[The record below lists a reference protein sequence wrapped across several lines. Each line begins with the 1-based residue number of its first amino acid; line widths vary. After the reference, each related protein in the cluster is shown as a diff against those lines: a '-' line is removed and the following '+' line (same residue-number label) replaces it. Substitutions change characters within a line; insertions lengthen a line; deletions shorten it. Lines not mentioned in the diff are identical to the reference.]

1 MEREELSLTLGVV
14 RTYRRLQIAR
24 VRVADSKATNGLT
37 GGVGEMVVVGGAWVI
52 VGARE
57 ELWVVVVAHG
67 GMDQADSVGED
78 VIELSSFFNLLSV
91 SHPLSSEQILG
102 LYSEEKTVVT
112 HSRIRKT
119 QATLAFLGTYAL
131 MS

>member
-1 MEREELSLTLGVV
+1 M
-14 RTYRRLQIAR
+14 AR
-24 VRVADSKATNGLT
+24 VRVAGSKEMIGLI
-37 GGVGEMVVVGGAWVI
+37 GVGEMVVVGGAWVI
-52 VGARE
+52 MGARE

-91 SHPLSSEQILG
+91 SHPLSSEQIPG
-102 LYSEEKTVVT
+102 PYSEEKTVVT

-119 QATLAFLGTYAL
+119 TPAFLGTYVLKHWCAYIIFFFFSYFL
-131 MS
+131 SHYYMCMI